1 MNALQGYFLISSDR
15 GGMRIEY
22 AKNKMGEV
30 TSQSVTVSVPNV
42 NTNNKFRAAFYQVPP
57 EISPSIY

>member
-1 MNALQGYFLISSDR
+1 MNALQGYVLFSSDR

-30 TSQSVTVSVPNV
+30 SQQTISVSLYDT
-42 NTNNKFRAAFYQVPP
+42 
-57 EISPSIY
+57 